1 MNNTRVGVDLAK
13 DVIQVCIYANNKV
26 RSNEEMTPQ
35 EFSLWLINAKPA
47 IIIFEACGTSNYW
60 HQVAIALGHD
70 ARLICPKFIASIR
83 QGQNLECK

>member
-26 RSNEEMTPQ
+26 RSNKEMTQQ
-35 EFSLWLINAKPA
+35 EFSLWLINIKPG

-60 HQVAIALGHD
+60 HQVATALGPD
-70 ARLICPKFIASIR
+70 SYTQVFLDLLAACDLILSFD
-83 QGQNLECK
+83 